1 MEMPIT
7 FPVMHN
13 ALQYMFQASDMMV
26 EEDLSSLTNE
36 GRERVNAGAFLSD
49 SHQLIELEML
59 QRFRLH

>member
-13 ALQYMFQASDMMV
+13 ALQYMIQASDMMV

-36 GRERVNAGAFLSD
+36 GRERVNAGALLSD

-59 QRFRLH
+59 QRVRLH